1 MATEILINDG
11 GAPARILPFIAGST
25 ISAGDPLQLTAADE
39 EVDACTISG
48 SHLLGVALTAA
59 TSGSI
64 VNCISGRG
72 IIVRAYVSGTTGIAA
87 GNTLA
92 TFTNGNLVSGT
103 AIGETTAILLSDK
116 AASAVPALCKVMVL

>member
-11 GAPARILPFIAGST
+11 GAPARILPFTAGST

-48 SHLLGVALTAA
+48 SQLLGVALTAA
-59 TSGSI
+59 SSGSI

-72 IIVRAYVSGTTGIAA
+72 IVVKAYVSGAMGA

-103 AIGETTAILLSDK
+103 ALGETTAILLEDVAGTAPVLS
-116 AASAVPALCKVMVL
+116 KVMVL